1 MKNIFDGPAEHMH
14 INPLEHG
21 CPIQCFISTC
31 ITPENQ
37 LLKIKYAFNLET
49 LIIYVGTQFHNV
61 TENLN

>member
-1 MKNIFDGPAEHMH
+1 MKNIFDGPAEHIY
-14 INPLEHG
+14 INPLE
-21 CPIQCFISTC
+21 PD
-31 ITPENQ
+31 ITPDNQ